1 MLLKMLLKS
10 VQIHFKKE
18 VIQRLAGKSLS
29 DLATWKRSNCA
40 AWINTIVKCGE
51 MYSVCLQYRHQYCK
65 YIYRGIDSCVKI
77 QVIVSHTF
85 VFNKFVCN

>member
-10 VQIHFKKE
+10 VKFYFEMKGSYTKTGRKIFIRPCK
-18 VIQRLAGKSLS
+18 LGKGP
-29 DLATWKRSNCA
+29 NCA
-40 AWINTIVKCGE
+40 AWITIVKCGE

-77 QVIVSHTF
+77 QVTDAHTF
-85 VFNKFVCN
+85 VFN